1 MKKSNMKIKMN
12 LDSSNIIMV
21 ILVIIIIGAVIYVVL
36 RFFGSGKDKFSNYED
51 FQTKKR
57 PFECGANLPKGGCCR
72 NNCNCT
78 SKKCNMN
85 NQCD

>member
-1 MKKSNMKIKMN
+1 MN
-12 LDSSNIIMV
+12 FNHQILCGNPCYYYNWCCYLLCSSFVWIQ
-21 ILVIIIIGAVIYVVL
+21 Y
-36 RFFGSGKDKFSNYED
+36 SNYED

-57 PFECGANLPKGGCCR
+57 PFECGANLTKGGCCR